1 MKRLYCVYFLI
12 FIWYG
17 PVLYTAFI
25 LSDHVIEESSSNAGL
40 IACPGGGP
48 QVQLVLRSGVEP
60 EPSLDLN
67 IRVHSEHAYG
77 LITKYSEFVFNDA
90 ASIIE
95 YGISQTS

>member
-1 MKRLYCVYFLI
+1 MVH
-12 FIWYG
+12 
-17 PVLYTAFI
+17 VLYTAFI

-48 QVQLVLRSGVEP
+48 QVQLVLGSGVEP

-67 IRVHSEHAYG
+67 RRVHSEHAYG

-90 ASIIE
+90 ASISE
-95 YGISQTS
+95 YQSNIFVFVFF